1 MKEKVIVIGS
11 GFAGLSA
18 ACHLAKKGYKVTV
31 LEKNTVPGGR
41 ARYFEADGFFF
52 DMGPSWYWMPDVFEQ
67 FFAHFGKKPSDYYD
81 LVRLDPSYRVYFEK
95 GEKLDLSADMEQVYS
110 MFDRIEPGSADE
122 LRKFMDE
129 SEYKYDVGINDLVY
143 KPGLNLME
151 FADMRV
157 VKGVFQLHLFSNI
170 SKYIRSRFKD
180 SKLVQLLEFP
190 VLFLGAKPQNTPAL
204 YSLMNYADMKLGTWY
219 PKGGMHEIVKAMVL
233 VAKELG
239 VEFRLDTNVE
249 GFRIDKGQINAVKT
263 NRGDFD
269 ADIVVAGSDYH
280 HTEQHL
286 LEPQYRQY
294 SAEYWDKRKLAP
306 SSLIYYLGIKGEIP
320 ELLHHNLFF
329 DESFEQHAEEIYET
343 MKWPEKPLF
352 YVSNP
357 SKTDPGVAPEGYENI
372 FVLIPVAPGIDEE
385 EGVREHYLD
394 IVLKR
399 IEKYTGAE
407 NLAERIVYKRS
418 FAHKEFIE
426 DYNSFK
432 GNAYGLA
439 NTLDQTA
446 ILKPRIKS
454 KKLGNLFYTGQLT
467 TPGPGVPPSLISGE
481 VVSNVIAKQYK
492 TKTP

>member
-1 MKEKVIVIGS
+1 VKQKVIVIGS

-18 ACHLAKKGYKVTV
+18 ACHLAKKGYDVAI
-31 LEKNTVPGGR
+31 LEKNTTSGGR
-41 ARYFEADGFFF
+41 ARYFESDGFFF

-67 FFAHFGKKPSDYYD
+67 FFDHFGKKPSDFYD
-81 LVRLDPSYRVYFEK
+81 LVRLDPSYRVYFDN
-95 GEKLDLSADMEQVYS
+95 GEKLDLSADIEGIYD

-129 SEYKYDVGINDLVY
+129 SEYKYEVGINDLVY
-143 KPGLNLME
+143 KPGLSLME

-170 SKYIRSRFKD
+170 SKYIRSRFRD
-180 SKLVQLLEFP
+180 TKLVQLLEFP

-219 PKGGMHEIVKAMVL
+219 PMGGMHEIVKAMVS
-233 VAKELG
+233 VAKDLG
-239 VEFRLDTNVE
+239 VNFQMDTTVE
-249 GFRIDKGQINAVKT
+249 GFEIEQGKITAVKT
-263 NRGDFD
+263 NRGNYD

-280 HTEQHL
+280 HTEQL

-294 SAEYWDKRKLAP
+294 SDDYWDKRKLAP
-306 SSLIYYLGIKGEIP
+306 SSLIYYLGIEGEIP

-329 DESFEQHAEEIYET
+329 DESFDEHAKEIYET

-357 SKTDPGVAPEGYENI
+357 SKTDSGVAPENHENI
-372 FVLIPVAPGIDEE
+372 FILIPVAPGIEE
-385 EGVREHYLD
+385 GEGVRDHYLE

-399 IEKYTGAE
+399 IEKYTGTK
-407 NLAERIVYKRS
+407 NLADRIVYKRS

-426 DYNSFK
+426 EYNSFK

-454 KKLGNLFYTGQLT
+454 KKLGNLFFTGQLT

-481 VVSNVIAKQYK
+481 VVSNVIASQYK
-492 TKTP
+492 TKAP

>member
-1 MKEKVIVIGS
+1 MKKNVTVIGS

-18 ACHLAKKGYKVTV
+18 ACHLAKKGYAVTV

-41 ARYFEADGFFF
+41 ARFFEADNFVF

-67 FFAHFGKKPSDYYD
+67 FFAHFGKKPSDFYD
-81 LVRLDPSYRVYFEK
+81 LVRLDPSYRVYFEQ
-95 GEKLDLSADMEQVYS
+95 GEKLDLSADIDELYQ
-110 MFDRIEPGSADE
+110 MFERIEPGSSVE

-129 SEYKYDVGINDLVY
+129 SEYKYEVGINDLVY
-143 KPGLNLME
+143 KPGLSLME
-151 FADMRV
+151 FADMRI
-157 VKGVFQLHLFSNI
+157 VKGVFQLHLLQNI
-170 SKYIRSRFKD
+170 SKYIRSRFSD
-180 SKLVQLLEFP
+180 SKLIQLLEFP

-219 PKGGMHEIVKAMVL
+219 PLGGMHEIVKAMVS
-233 VAKELG
+233 VAVDLG
-239 VEFRLDTNVE
+239 VELKLDTAVE
-249 GFRIDKGQINAVKT
+249 GFEYNNGNISAVKT
-263 NRGDFD
+263 NRGIFET
-269 ADIVVAGSDYH
+269 DIVVAGSDYH

-294 SAEYWDKRKLAP
+294 SESYWENRKLAP
-306 SSLIYYLGIKGEIP
+306 SSLIYYLGIRGEIP
-320 ELLHHNLFF
+320 DLLHHNLFF
-329 DESFEQHAEEIYET
+329 DESFDDHAKEIYDT
-343 MKWPEKPLF
+343 KKWPDKPLF

-357 SKTDPGVAPEGYENI
+357 NKTDSGVAPDGHENL
-372 FVLIPVAPGIDEE
+372 FVLIPVAPGIEE
-385 EGVREHYLD
+385 GEGVREKYLD

-399 IEKYTGAE
+399 IEKYTGE
-407 NLAERIVYKRS
+407 KNLAERIVYQRS
-418 FAHKEFIE
+418 FAHREFIE

-446 ILKPRIKS
+446 ILKPSIKS

-481 VVSNVIAKQYK
+481 VVSNVIANQYK
-492 TKTP
+492 TKAS